1 MTPAPLARS
10 RGHRRRN
17 RPGWHY
23 VYFLLAGF
31 NLMTVALGLYLSR
44 ETALVY
50 TRSIAVNQVWVE
62 RVAKYSQLGA
72 LAQAVNAPGNDVF
85 DSHDVLKERERLDS
99 ALAHFDAHL
108 TNARAE
114 LQRKVDAA
122 EAAPLIRQFDAIA
135 LAMNA
140 MVDESRQIFEHLKA
154 GRSDLAGKRMAT
166 MDRKHA
172 QLTGTL
178 AHLRDAVAQIQ
189 QAHLEK
195 QAAVATELKRYEAL
209 IGALVVIMVLGA
221 IWYGHRVSRQFD
233 LDAEEKERHLA
244 EIRESQSKAQRSE
257 DRLLTAIDALDDAF
271 VLFDADDRLVLCNE
285 RYRAMYSQLAPL
297 IVPGARFEDILHASA
312 RAGLLSEAEGRI
324 DEWVA
329 ERMAAHRLASGH
341 LEQRMADGRW
351 VRVAERRT
359 PDGGNV
365 GFRVD
370 ISGLKGAQE
379 RAEAANKAKSQFLAN
394 MSHEIRTP
402 MNGVLG
408 MSELLLETGLDDRQ
422 RRFAEAIHH
431 SGAALLGII
440 NDILDF
446 SKIEAGRLELD
457 HIEFDLRALSDE
469 VMELF
474 SDMADRKGLE
484 LTCRIDDALPAHLMG
499 DPLRLRQILTNLV
512 GNAIKFTS
520 SGEVAVEIVPAPAD
534 LIQPAGDGSGAI
546 PNCAI
551 LARVRDTGIGM
562 DPRTL
567 DRLFE
572 AFSQADGSTSRK
584 FGGTGLGLAIAKQ
597 LAEQMGGGVGVAS
610 TLSQG
615 STFWFSARL
624 EIAEHV
630 RQRSSPVSALA
641 DVRALLVEDNPTN
654 RGILEHQLAALGLRI
669 DSAED
674 GVRALELLRDAT
686 LRGQPYRLALI
697 DKKMPRMDGLALA
710 FAVNADVTLTGLRM
724 IMLSSVESPDER
736 NQARAA
742 GIAAHLAKPIRR
754 AELERVVL
762 DVLGIDA
769 TARRNGTEAPRR
781 SETFQVN
788 ARVLLAED
796 NPINRQIAI
805 VMLEQLGCSVSH
817 VADGADAIRLAQDE
831 PFDLIMMDCQMPE
844 VDGFAA
850 TAAIRAQEARAH
862 AAHHE
867 CAQGDSGPARP
878 GAGRVPIVALT
889 ANAMDG
895 DRERCLAAGMDDYI
909 SKPFGK
915 AQLLAVLER
924 WAGGR
929 IVKASAVASVA
940 L

>member
-1 MTPAPLARS
+1 MTTVPSATS
-10 RGHRRRN
+10 RGHRKQG

-31 NLMTVALGLYLSR
+31 DLIAVALGLYLSHA
-44 ETALVY
+44 TALVY
-50 TRSIAVNQVWVE
+50 TRSIAVNQIWVE
-62 RVAKYSQLGA
+62 RATQYSQLGA

-85 DSHDVLKERERLDS
+85 DTRDIAGGRQAVSS
-99 ALAHFDAHL
+99 ALAVF
-108 TNARAE
+108 NASLNAARKE
-114 LQRKVDAA
+114 LQRAPGA
-122 EAAPLIRQFDAIA
+122 TEAAPMLRHFDAIA

-140 MVDESRQIFEHLKA
+140 MVDESAQIFDYFAL
-154 GRSDLAGKRMAT
+154 GRADLAGKRMAT
-166 MDRKHA
+166 MDRKYA

-178 AHLRDAVAQIQ
+178 AQLQNAVSQIQ
-189 QAHLEK
+189 HANLEK
-195 QAAVATELKRYEAL
+195 QAAVATELRRYEAL
-209 IGALVVIMVLGA
+209 IAALIVLMMLGA
-221 IWYGHRVSRQFD
+221 IWYGHRISRQFD
-233 LDAEEKERHLA
+233 IDTEEKERHLA
-244 EIRESQSKAQRSE
+244 AIRGVQAQAQTSE
-257 DRLLTAIDALDDAF
+257 ERLRTAIDALDDAF
-271 VLFDADDRLVLCNE
+271 VLYDADDRLVLCNG
-285 RYRAMYSQLAPL
+285 RYREFYPLSAPL
-297 IVPGARFEDILHASA
+297 MVPGARFEDIIRESA
-312 RAGLLSEAEGRI
+312 RRGQQVEGVDRI
-324 DEWVA
+324 EEWVA
-329 ERMAAHRLASGH
+329 KRLADHHLASGYS
-341 LEQRMADGRW
+341 EQRLADGRW
-351 VRVAERRT
+351 LRVSERRT
-359 PDGGNV
+359 PDGGIA

-370 ISGLKGAQE
+370 ISGLKNAQA

-408 MSELLLETGLDDRQ
+408 MSELLLETELDDRQ
-422 RRFAEAIHH
+422 RRFAEAIQH
-431 SGAALLGII
+431 SGAGLLGII

-457 HIEFDLRALSDE
+457 HIEFDLRGLTDE

-474 SDMADRKGLE
+474 SEMAGRKGLE

-520 SGEVAVEIVPAPAD
+520 HGEIAVEIVPAPAD
-534 LIQPAGDGSGAI
+534 LIQPTSDGVRETPS
-546 PNCAI
+546 CAI
-551 LARVRDTGIGM
+551 LARVRDTGIGI

-584 FGGTGLGLAIAKQ
+584 YGGTGLGLVIVKQ

-610 TLSQG
+610 TPSQG
-615 STFWFSARL
+615 STFWFTARL

-630 RQRSSPVSALA
+630 ERSSPLTALG
-641 DVRALLVEDNPTN
+641 DVRVLLVEDNPTN

-669 DSAED
+669 DSAEN
-674 GVRALELLRDAT
+674 GIRALELLREAT
-686 LRGQPYRLALI
+686 LRGQSYRLALI
-697 DKKMPRMDGLALA
+697 DRKMPKMDGLALA
-710 FAVNADVTLTGLRM
+710 VAVNADATLAGLRM

-762 DVLGIDA
+762 DVLGIGSS
-769 TARRNGTEAPRR
+769 ARQKGTEASRR
-781 SETFQVN
+781 SEKFQLN
-788 ARVLLAED
+788 TRVLLAED

-805 VMLEQLGCSVSH
+805 VMLEQLGCSVEH
-817 VADGADAIRLAQDE
+817 VADGADAIRLAQAE

-850 TAAIRAQEARAH
+850 TAAIRAQEARARG
-862 AAHHE
+862 AHRGGAE
-867 CAQGDSGPARP
+867 SDPGPDRRN
-878 GAGRVPIVALT
+878 AGRVPIVALT

-909 SKPFGK
+909 AKPFGK

-924 WAGGR
+924 WVGGR
-929 IVKASAVASVA
+929 VDEAPALTSVV
-940 L
+940 

>member
-1 MTPAPLARS
+1 MTTVPSATNRDHEKRA
-10 RGHRRRN
+10 

-23 VYFLLAGF
+23 VYFLLAAF
-31 NLMTVALGLYLSR
+31 NLITVALGFYLSR
-44 ETALVY
+44 ETTLVF

-62 RVAKYSQLGA
+62 RAAKYSQLGE

-85 DSHDVLKERERLDS
+85 DDHDIAGGRQAVS
-99 ALAHFDAHL
+99 NALAVF
-108 TNARAE
+108 NASLNAAREE
-114 LQRKVDAA
+114 LQRAPSATDAA
-122 EAAPLIRQFDAIA
+122 PILRHFDAIA

-140 MVDESRQIFEHLKA
+140 MVDESGQIFDYFA
-154 GRSDLAGKRMAT
+154 GGRADLAGKRMAT
-166 MDRKHA
+166 MDRKYA

-178 AHLRDAVAQIQ
+178 AQLLDSVSRIQ
-189 QAHLEK
+189 QVNLEK
-195 QAAVATELKRYEAL
+195 QAAVANDLRHYESL
-209 IGALVVIMVLGA
+209 IGALIVLMVLGA
-221 IWYGHRVSRQFD
+221 IWYGYRISRQFD
-233 LDAEEKERHLA
+233 SDAEEKERHLA
-244 EIRESQSKAQRSE
+244 
-257 DRLLTAIDALDDAF
+257 
-271 VLFDADDRLVLCNE
+271 
-285 RYRAMYSQLAPL
+285 AM
-297 IVPGARFEDILHASA
+297 R
-312 RAGLLSEAEGRI
+312 
-324 DEWVA
+324 
-329 ERMAAHRLASGH
+329 
-341 LEQRMADGRW
+341 
-351 VRVAERRT
+351 
-359 PDGGNV
+359 
-365 GFRVD
+365 
-370 ISGLKGAQE
+370 GAQA

-408 MSELLLETGLDDRQ
+408 MSELLLETELDDRQ
-422 RRFAEAIHH
+422 RRFAEAINH

-457 HIEFDLRALSDE
+457 HIEFDLRGLTDE

-474 SDMADRKGLE
+474 SEMADRKGLE
-484 LTCRIDDALPAHLMG
+484 LACRIDDALPAHLMG

-534 LIQPAGDGSGAI
+534 LIQPAGEGLGAI

-562 DPRTL
+562 DPSTL

-584 FGGTGLGLAIAKQ
+584 YGGTGLGLVIVKQ

-610 TLSQG
+610 TPGQG
-615 STFWFSARL
+615 STFWFTARL
-624 EIAEHV
+624 EIAEYAA
-630 RQRSSPVSALA
+630 QRSSPMGALQ

-686 LRGQPYRLALI
+686 SRGQPYRLALI
-697 DKKMPRMDGLALA
+697 DKKMPKMDGLALA
-710 FAVNADVTLTGLRM
+710 FAVNADMTLAGLRM
-724 IMLSSVESPDER
+724 IMLSSVESQDER

-742 GIAAHLAKPIRR
+742 GIIAHLAKPVRR

-762 DVLGIDA
+762 DVLGIG
-769 TARRNGTEAPRR
+769 ARPRRRGAEAPRQ
-781 SETFQVN
+781 SEKFQLN

-850 TAAIRAQEARAH
+850 TAAIRAQEARARG
-862 AAHHE
+862 AHHDS
-867 CAQGDSGPARP
+867 AWGDPGPARRE
-878 GAGRVPIVALT
+878 ARRVPIVALT

-924 WAGGR
+924 WVGGR
-929 IVKASAVASVA
+929 VVEAPVLAPAVV
-940 L
+940 